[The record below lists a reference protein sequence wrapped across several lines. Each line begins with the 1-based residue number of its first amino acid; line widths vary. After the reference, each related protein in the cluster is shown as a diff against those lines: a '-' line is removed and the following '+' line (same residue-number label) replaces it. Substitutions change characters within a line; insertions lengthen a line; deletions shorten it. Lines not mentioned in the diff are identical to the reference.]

1 MQLIST
7 TQVME
12 MLGVSRSTLWRLV
25 QAGQFPPPVRLSRGR
40 TAYVRQAVEEWIS
53 ARAHAEEAQPPKHE
67 RPSVARQNTVRRS
80 WGTGGPL
87 RPAPHGR

>member
-1 MQLIST
+1 MQLMRT

-40 TAYVRQAVEEWIS
+40 TGYVRQAVEEWIS
-53 ARAHAEEAQPPKHE
+53 ARAHAEEPQAPKHE
-67 RPSVARQNTVRRS
+67 RPRVARQIPVRRS

-87 RPAPHGR
+87 RPAPHRR